1 METRSHATLDGCIAR
16 FNAGDDDAREEL
28 LQLAGDRLKQLA
40 RKIKR
45 GFPGVGR
52 WEQTEDI
59 CQIAS
64 FRLYEALLYSR
75 LEDARH
81 FYRLAAKKLRETLI
95 DLARHYQG
103 PQGMGNHH
111 RTAAPADPEGRGLP
125 AACDPGDR
133 TRDPQRL
140 AQWGELHAAI
150 EGLPEELR
158 EMFDLLWYHELS
170 QDEAAEVV
178 GVGVRQVKRR
188 WRDAKLKLAESLG
201 ESTQL
206 FL

>member
-1 METRSHATLDGCIAR
+1 MEIRAHEALDACIDR
-16 FNAGDDDAREEL
+16 FNAGDDRARDEL
-28 LQLAGDRLKQLA
+28 LQLAAERLEQLA

-52 WEQTEDI
+52 WEQTEDV

-64 FRLYEALLYSR
+64 FKLYEALLHGR
-75 LEDARH
+75 LEDSRH

-103 PQGMGNHH
+103 PLGLAAHH
-111 RTAAPADPEGRGLP
+111 RTAAAADPDQRVP
-125 AACDPGDR
+125 QAAYDPGDV
-133 TRDPQRL
+133 TADPQRL

-150 EGLPEELR
+150 EGLPDESR

-170 QDEAAEVV
+170 QEQASELV
-178 GVGVRQVKRR
+178 GVGVRQIKRR
-188 WRDAKLKLAESLG
+188 WREAKLQLAASLG
-201 ESTQL
+201 ESTRV